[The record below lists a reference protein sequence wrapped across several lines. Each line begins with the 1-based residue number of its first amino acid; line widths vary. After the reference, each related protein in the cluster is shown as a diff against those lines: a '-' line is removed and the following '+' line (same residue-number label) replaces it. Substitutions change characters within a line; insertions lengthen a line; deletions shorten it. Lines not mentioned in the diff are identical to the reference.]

1 MMELSTREWL
11 VLTYI
16 LHYISRR
23 GYAPSYREIAKSLCL
38 EIGANITK
46 ALDGLHDKGV
56 IERGGHG
63 QVRAI
68 RVVKGG
74 QVGVTP

>member
-1 MMELSTREWL
+1 MITISKREWL

-16 LHYISRR
+16 IHYIARR
-23 GYAPSYREIAKSLCL
+23 GYAPTYREIAKSLCM

-68 RVVKGG
+68 RVVRGIS
-74 QVGVTP
+74 VGVMP